1 MSLIEWILHIELM
14 SSDVH
19 SSWFL
24 LKFFFRFRL
33 PHLMGYEKK
42 DLINHVPFEF
52 HHHED
57 VEANLECSRGC
68 KYLKT
73 LRVCVC

>member
-1 MSLIEWILHIELM
+1 
-14 SSDVH
+14 
-19 SSWFL
+19 
-24 LKFFFRFRL
+24 
-33 PHLMGYEKK
+33 MGYEKK

-57 VEANLECSRGC
+57 VEANLECSRGR

-73 LRVCVC
+73 LRVCVCVLKMIIIIVCPVPDIVRCCF

>member
-1 MSLIEWILHIELM
+1 
-14 SSDVH
+14 
-19 SSWFL
+19 
-24 LKFFFRFRL
+24 
-33 PHLMGYEKK
+33 MGYEKK

-68 KYLKT
+68 KYKT
-73 LRVCVC
+73 L